1 MNNNWSEKELLAA
14 VKAYVEMHR
23 KEAAG
28 IEFTKRKVYADLA
41 DKFDRTAGAF
51 EYRMQNI
58 SYVYSLLGR
67 NWVSGLKPAKNVGPL
82 NLVVIERLI
91 NTVEG
96 RYSLSSA
103 EFESAVSSYLKKDVL
118 LIPQG
123 VTTPESSV
131 TQVTTI
137 ARDPKV
143 KAWVLQQAQGQCECC
158 DVIAPF
164 TTLAGEP
171 YLEVHHLIRLA
182 DGGPDMVSNVVAVC
196 PNCHRRMHY
205 GIDKYDIV
213 ESLYGKI
220 GRLG

>member
-1 MNNNWSEKELLAA
+1 MNNNWSEQELLAA

-67 NWVSGLKPAKNVGPL
+67 NWVSGLKPAKNVGSL

-118 LIPQG
+118 LFLKESPPLSPLLRRLLLLQG
-123 VTTPESSV
+123 TQKSKRGCYSKHKGSV
-131 TQVTTI
+131 
-137 ARDPKV
+137 
-143 KAWVLQQAQGQCECC
+143 
-158 DVIAPF
+158 
-164 TTLAGEP
+164 
-171 YLEVHHLIRLA
+171 
-182 DGGPDMVSNVVAVC
+182 NVV
-196 PNCHRRMHY
+196 M
-205 GIDKYDIV
+205 
-213 ESLYGKI
+213 
-220 GRLG
+220 